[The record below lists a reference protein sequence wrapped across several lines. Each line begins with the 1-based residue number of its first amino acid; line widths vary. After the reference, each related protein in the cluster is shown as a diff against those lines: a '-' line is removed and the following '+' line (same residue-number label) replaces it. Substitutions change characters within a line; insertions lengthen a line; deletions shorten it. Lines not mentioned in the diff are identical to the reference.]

1 MRGRVKIIK
10 FTAFMSILFLTLTYF
25 TTVNIEAHIF
35 ELNTIWFSNNLVLTV
50 FGGTFASMLVVL
62 ICEVPKYITTKA
74 SVEKYIF
81 YQALYL
87 YKALFLMQQNICD
100 YQNNTEAN
108 VPANLLDETSRMIQ
122 SEIFAL
128 QNTDYAPFK
137 QKNLL
142 LIAHQK
148 FCEKTVIDFQPIL
161 QGSNAVKIAIN
172 NVKIHYLQ
180 QNGVNKTVTSTDE
193 PLQTVLSIQL
203 GRVSNA
209 LEKMDKYL
217 KDIDKY
223 CNQRYDWERQRKQIH
238 SNYVNIFEAWNFE
251 KEFSKES

>member
-1 MRGRVKIIK
+1 MRGSVKVIK
-10 FTAFMSILFLTLTYF
+10 FTATMSILFLALTYF

-35 ELNTIWFSNNLVLTV
+35 ELNTIWLSNNLALTV
-50 FGGTFASMLVVL
+50 FGGVFASMLVVL
-62 ICEVPKYITTKA
+62 ICEVQKYITAKA
-74 SVEKYIF
+74 SVEEYIF

-87 YKALFLMQQNICD
+87 YQALFLMQQSICD
-100 YQNNTEAN
+100 YQKNTEAH
-108 VPANLLDETSRMIQ
+108 VPDNLLDETSQMIQ

-128 QNTDYAPFK
+128 QSADYAPFK

-142 LIAHQK
+142 LTIHQK
-148 FCEKTVIDFQPIL
+148 FCRKTAIEFQPISN
-161 QGSNAVKIAIN
+161 GSNAVKIAIN
-172 NVKIHYLQ
+172 TVKINYLKKH
-180 QNGVNKTVTSTDE
+180 NSNRMVTSVDE

-203 GRVSNA
+203 GRVSDA
-209 LEKMDKYL
+209 LEKVDEYL

-251 KEFSKES
+251 KEFQKET